1 MSKRI
6 LLQSK
11 TMRSMNLFIYI
22 QAAIT
27 MTAVINPMVAGM
39 MLLQME
45 EGQST
50 KAKLTFTNKAVL
62 LSTIVL
68 LVSAILGQY
77 ILKFFGISLEVFKIV
92 GGIIVAYIGFRM
104 LAGQMLKVS
113 INENSSTINDL
124 VIFMASPGSIA
135 TAITL
140 SAVHTPDQFP
150 ITSVTAIVFAMLFTF
165 VEIVVMIKLAKK
177 IDVSRQRLGTQFM
190 GIIVIAMGMQFAL
203 EGYKDFMAL

>member
-1 MSKRI
+1 MD
-6 LLQSK
+6 LY
-11 TMRSMNLFIYI
+11 TYI

-45 EGQST
+45 EGKT
-50 KAKLTFTNKAVL
+50 AKEKLTFTTRATI

-77 ILKFFGISLEVFKIV
+77 ILKFFGISIEVFSIV
-92 GGIIVAYIGFRM
+92 GGVIIAYIGFRM
-104 LAGQMLKVS
+104 LSGQMLRTSV
-113 INENSSTINDL
+113 NETSSTINDL

-140 SAVHTPDQFP
+140 SAVHTPDRFP
-150 ITSVTAIVFAMLFTF
+150 ITSVIAIVFAMLFTF

-190 GIIVIAMGMQFAL
+190 GIIVIAMGLQFAL
-203 EGYKDFMAL
+203 EGYKAFMAL

>member
-1 MSKRI
+1 
-6 LLQSK
+6 
-11 TMRSMNLFIYI
+11 MNLFTYI

-45 EGQST
+45 EGQSA
-50 KAKLTFTNKAVL
+50 KAKLAFTNKAVL
-62 LSTIVL
+62 LSTVVL
-68 LVSAILGQY
+68 LISAILGQY

-113 INENSSTINDL
+113 VNENSSTINDL

-140 SAVHTPDQFP
+140 SAVHTPDRFP
-150 ITSVTAIVFAMLFTF
+150 ITAVVAIVFAMLFTF
-165 VEIVVMIKLAKK
+165 VEIVVMIKLTKK

-190 GIIVIAMGMQFAL
+190 GIIVIAMGMQFAF
-203 EGYKDFMAL
+203 EGYKAFMAL

>member
-1 MSKRI
+1 
-6 LLQSK
+6 
-11 TMRSMNLFIYI
+11 
-22 QAAIT
+22 

-45 EGQST
+45 EGKT
-50 KAKLTFTNKAVL
+50 AKEKLTFTTRATI

-77 ILKFFGISLEVFKIV
+77 ILKFFGISIEVFSIV
-92 GGIIVAYIGFRM
+92 GGVIIAYIGFRM
-104 LAGQMLKVS
+104 LSGQMLRTSV
-113 INENSSTINDL
+113 NETSSTINDL

-140 SAVHTPDQFP
+140 SAVHTPDRFP
-150 ITSVTAIVFAMLFTF
+150 ITSVIAIVFAMLFTF

-190 GIIVIAMGMQFAL
+190 GIIVIAMGLQFAL
-203 EGYKDFMAL
+203 EGYKAFMAL

>member
-1 MSKRI
+1 MD
-6 LLQSK
+6 LY
-11 TMRSMNLFIYI
+11 TYI

-45 EGQST
+45 DGKT
-50 KAKLTFTNKAVL
+50 AKEKLSFTTRATI

-77 ILKFFGISLEVFKIV
+77 ILKFFGISIEVFSIV
-92 GGIIVAYIGFRM
+92 GGVIIAYIGFRM
-104 LAGQMLKVS
+104 LSGQMLRTSV
-113 INENSSTINDL
+113 NETSSTINDL

-140 SAVHTPDQFP
+140 SAVHTPDRFP
-150 ITSVTAIVFAMLFTF
+150 ITSVIAIVFAMLFTF

-177 IDVSRQRLGTQFM
+177 INVSRQRLGTQFM
-190 GIIVIAMGMQFAL
+190 GIIVIAMGLQFAL
-203 EGYKDFMAL
+203 EGYKAFMAL